1 MRTARMGS
9 VIAAV
14 LALGTMTVGIGTAS
28 AAEPADAN
36 CFGRSAAIM
45 GQAGIMGEHASSFP
59 TPRLGIG
66 NLARLLGGDV
76 PGDIPALV
84 GLPCEQ

>member
-1 MRTARMGS
+1 MKSARMRS
-9 VIAAV
+9 VIAAA
-14 LALGTMTVGIGTAS
+14 LALGMMTVGIGTAS
-28 AAEPADAN
+28 AAQPADAS
-36 CFGRSAAIM
+36 CFGQSAAIM
-45 GQAGIMGEHASSFP
+45 GQAGVMGEHASSFS

-66 NLARLLGGDV
+66 NLARLLGGEV

>member
-1 MRTARMGS
+1 MKSARMSS

-36 CFGRSAAIM
+36 CFGQSAAIM
-45 GQAGIMGEHASSFP
+45 GQAGIMGEHSSSFP

-66 NLARLLGGDV
+66 NLARLLGGEV